1 MLLGDPGLRAA
12 DSLLV
17 VVSLRSCRHSGP
29 TRSADIQR
37 ELSRDNASCQSHDLV
52 MRGASRE
59 VDRWAYAPKD
69 QNAETGTAVVGRGK
83 PRYLKEGVSD
93 HGSGYG
99 CRMRAPAS
107 AIVVTRK
114 TAKRVPRTDVE
125 QFDPEWARR
134 AHSVALPRF
143 NRLNQIRVKPILVF
157 RGFGQNGAPASL
169 PIIARDQ

>member
-69 QNAETGTAVVGRGK
+69 QNAETGTAVVGRGS
-83 PRYLKEGVSD
+83 LD
-93 HGSGYG
+93 
-99 CRMRAPAS
+99 
-107 AIVVTRK
+107 TFRK
-114 TAKRVPRTDVE
+114 
-125 QFDPEWARR
+125 
-134 AHSVALPRF
+134 
-143 NRLNQIRVKPILVF
+143 
-157 RGFGQNGAPASL
+157 G
-169 PIIARDQ
+169 